1 MKAAKQ
7 RKFHSP
13 EFKANVGLEALR
25 GMKNNLKT
33 VISGTYHHFNFAKYA
48 DRYLAEVQ
56 YRFNRRFDL
65 RSILVRLVRAAVLT
79 RPRPEPMIRLAE
91 VGG

>member
-1 MKAAKQ
+1 M
-7 RKFHSP
+7 P
-13 EFKANVGLEALR
+13 CDLI
-25 GMKNNLKT
+25 T
-33 VISGTYHHFNFAKYA
+33 KYA
-48 DRYLAEVQ
+48 GRYLAEVQ

-65 RSILVRLVRAAVLT
+65 GSILVRLMRAATLT